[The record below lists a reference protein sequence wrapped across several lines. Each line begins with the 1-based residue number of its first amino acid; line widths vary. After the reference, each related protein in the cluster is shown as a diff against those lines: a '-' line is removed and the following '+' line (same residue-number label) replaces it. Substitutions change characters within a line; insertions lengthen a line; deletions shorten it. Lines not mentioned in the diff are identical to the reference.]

1 MAAKNISKMV
11 DLTPAVGIAN
21 NITAIN
27 GMTNTHR
34 AASASDM
41 MTMMDMLKGTL
52 NKPAGNT
59 YIVNGITYDDGTN
72 VASAVSSLIRAARV
86 ERRV

>member
-1 MAAKNISKMV
+1 MV
-11 DLTPAVGIAN
+11 DLTPSVGIAS

-41 MTMMDMLKGTL
+41 MSMFEMLKGTL

-59 YIVNGITYDDGTN
+59 YIVNGVTYDDGSN